1 MDMNVQ
7 IPAGYSLLAN
17 YNNLVVMAQAD
28 EKELPGPYVT
38 WEVNNDSGVLK
49 AFYFQKLEDAQWNF
63 CERAFCISKTASNTL
78 KRQLDLLSKRSE
90 TCSNDELPRLSVAMA
105 KLLEI
110 VFSY

>member
-17 YNNLVVMAQAD
+17 YKNLVVMAQAN
-28 EKELPGPYVT
+28 EKESPEPYVT
-38 WEVNNDSGVLK
+38 WLVNNGSGVLDG
-49 AFYFQKLEDAQWNF
+49 FYFQKLEDAQENF
-63 CERAFCISKTASNTL
+63 CERAFCISRTASNAL
-78 KRQLDLLSKRSE
+78 KRQLELLSKRSE
-90 TCSNDELPRLSVAMA
+90 TCSADELPRLSVAMA